1 MLIHDPRHTKC
12 SNFTEARWVKFTCN
26 HENNVPSQLSPK
38 LSPSYHVPKCMSCH
52 KVIVVITGRAHCF
65 HDWIYMY
72 IYIYVYIYIYIC
84 ICIYMK
90 YMRVLFSEKKDL
102 HLVSKGVE
110 WRNQNKFHA
119 FKPDNVCIKSNRKVS
134 STAEIGA

>member
-1 MLIHDPRHTKC
+1 MCIYIYIYKWSYVHMWSTTQKQDDWNLYAIMKTMYPPGYHHN
-12 SNFTEARWVKFTCN
+12 NFVVTHASCAQV
-26 HENNVPSQLSPK
+26 HELPQS
-38 LSPSYHVPKCMSCH
+38 
-52 KVIVVITGRAHCF
+52 HCGDNWEGTLYSWL
-65 HDWIYMY
+65 HIYIYMY
-72 IYIYVYIYIYIC
+72 IYL
-84 ICIYMK
+84 K

-110 WRNQNKFHA
+110 WRNQNKFQP